1 MTTEKSKSLP
11 PGKSGKLEK
20 SAKPGKSELLAPA
33 GSLEAFF
40 AALDHGADA
49 VYCGLKEFSARAKAR
64 NFTLADVERMT
75 TYAHSRKKHLY
86 VTLNTLIKEA
96 ELPKLVDILASL
108 AAIPVDGLIIQDL
121 GVWRLAHLHF
131 PQLPLHASTQ
141 MTVHNAAGVK
151 MLEQMGFTRAV
162 LARELSLAEIAEVRS
177 QTTIELEHFVHG
189 ALCFSI
195 SGQCLFS
202 SALTGAS
209 GNRGRCAQ
217 PCRRR
222 LHNRKQ
228 PGYHFSTSDLSAIE
242 LLPQLLKAGVMS
254 FKIEGRMK
262 SAEYVARVVAAYR
275 LMLDAPSEQR
285 KTALLEAAEHL
296 ELSFGRQATK
306 GFLTGFVPTGIADST
321 QHGTLGRPLG
331 EVVSLRGGMIG
342 FTAKER
348 LHVGDRIRIQ
358 PQNDQAGIGFTVRE
372 LFCEKKKAK
381 VAKAGDFV
389 QVKIPEK
396 GFFRVGDAV
405 LKVGGRPLFTLSPD
419 ACLERLAKVVL
430 SPRTEEEVKLREVSA
445 RQALAALLPK
455 ITVEPTA
462 MPELTVRGRE
472 IQDIGLLDDYQQV
485 ARLELPLTSRNLAAL
500 KGAERQL
507 AQKKERL
514 SWELPAM
521 LFGPDW
527 IEYRRAVQMLHA
539 SGYRRF
545 RINNLGHIPLF
556 AGLADVILLGG
567 FRCYTLNSQAAL
579 VWQEL
584 GLAELTLSLE
594 DEQKNISDLYHRPL
608 PIPLTLTVYSAVTLL
623 LSRIPLKGLRSGNV
637 LHSDKEEEYR
647 VITDSGLT
655 EVMSGHDFS
664 LVGRL
669 RELREMGCARIMVDL
684 SHCGAV
690 SAKGRQVLAALAS
703 DQPLPDTFT
712 FNYLQ
717 GLS

>member
-1 MTTEKSKSLP
+1 MKTKRGEVLQKNFSAPAKSV
-11 PGKSGKLEK
+11 
-20 SAKPGKSELLAPA
+20 KSELLAPA
-33 GSLEAFF
+33 GSIEAFF

-49 VYCGLKEFSARAKAR
+49 VYCGLKEFSARARAR

-75 TYAHSRKKHLY
+75 TYAHSQKKNLY

-121 GVWRLAHLHF
+121 GVWRLARLHF

-162 LARELSLAEIAEVRS
+162 LARELSLAEITEVRS

-202 SALTGAS
+202 SALTGTS

-275 LMLDAPSEQR
+275 LMLDAQENQR
-285 KTALLEAAEHL
+285 KSALQEATEHL

-306 GFLTGFVPTGIADST
+306 GFLTGFVPTGIADSA
-321 QHGTLGRPLG
+321 QHGGLGRPLG
-331 EVVSLRGGMIG
+331 DVVSLRGGMIG
-342 FTAKER
+342 FTTKER

-389 QVKIPEK
+389 QIKIPEK

-419 ACLERLAKVVL
+419 ACLERLAKVLVAAETDTQEKKQL
-430 SPRTEEEVKLREVSA
+430 DSSVSK
-445 RQALAALLPK
+445 ALASLLPG
-455 ITVEPTA
+455 IA
-462 MPELTVRGRE
+462 PETTMIQEITVRGRE
-472 IQDIGLLDDYQQV
+472 LKDIGLLDDSPQV
-485 ARLELPLTSRNLAAL
+485 ARMELPLNPRNIAAFQ
-500 KGAERQL
+500 GAQHL
-507 AQKKERL
+507 LNPKKERL
-514 SWELPAM
+514 IWEIPAM

-527 IEYRRAVQMLHA
+527 IEYRHAVQMLYGL
-539 SGYRRF
+539 GYRQF

-556 AGLADVILLGG
+556 AGLADVVLLGG

-579 VWQEL
+579 AWQDL

-594 DEQKNISDLYHRPL
+594 DERTNISDLFHRPL
-608 PIPLTLTVYSAVTLL
+608 TIPLALTVYSPVTLL
-623 LSRIPLKGLRSGNV
+623 LSRIPIKGLRSGNV
-637 LHSDKEEEYR
+637 LHADNDEIYR
-647 VITDSGLT
+647 IFTDTGLT
-655 EVMSGHDFS
+655 EVMHGRDLS
-664 LVGRL
+664 LLGYL
-669 RELREMGCARIMVDL
+669 QEIKEMGCARIIVDL
-684 SHCGAV
+684 SQCSTG
-690 SAKGRQVLAALAS
+690 SSKGQKILATLAL

>member
-1 MTTEKSKSLP
+1 LLVKTEKTKIVS
-11 PGKSGKLEK
+11 PGN
-20 SAKPGKSELLAPA
+20 PGKSELLAPA
-33 GSLEAFF
+33 GSIEAFF

-75 TYAHSRKKHLY
+75 TFAHSQKKQLY

-96 ELPKLVDILASL
+96 ELPRLVDILGSL
-108 AAIPVDGLIIQDL
+108 AAIRVDGLIIQDL
-121 GVWRLAHLHF
+121 GVWRLARAHF

-141 MTVHNAAGVK
+141 MTVHNGAGVK
-151 MLEQMGFTRAV
+151 MLERMGFTRAV

-202 SALTGAS
+202 SAMTGNS

-275 LMLDAPSEQR
+275 LMLDAPENQR
-285 KTALLEAAEHL
+285 KNALQQAAEHL

-306 GFLTGFVPTGIADST
+306 GFLTGFVPTGIADSA
-321 QHGTLGRPLG
+321 QHGTLGRHLG
-331 EVVSLRGGMIG
+331 DVVSLRGGMIG
-342 FTAKER
+342 FTTTDR

-358 PQNDQAGIGFTVRE
+358 PQNDQAGTGFTVRE
-372 LFCEKKKAK
+372 LFCEQKKSKA
-381 VAKAGDFV
+381 AKAGDFV

-396 GFFRVGDAV
+396 GGFFRAGDAV
-405 LKVGGRPLFTLSPD
+405 FKVGGKTLFTLNPD
-419 ACLERLAKVVL
+419 ACLERLAQVVPA
-430 SPRTEEEVKLREVSA
+430 PRGEGDEKLRETSVH
-445 RQALAALLPK
+445 QALAALLPK
-455 ITVEPTA
+455 IKVEPTA
-462 MPELTVRGRE
+462 QPEVTVRGRDSH
-472 IQDIGLLDDYQQV
+472 DIGLLDDHQV
-485 ARLELPLTSRNLAAL
+485 ARLELPLTSSNLAAL
-500 KGAERQL
+500 KGVEKQVSRKQ
-507 AQKKERL
+507 ERL
-514 SWELPAM
+514 IWEIPAM

-539 SGYRRF
+539 NGYRQF

-579 VWQEL
+579 AWQEL

-594 DEQKNISDLYHRPL
+594 DEQKNIRDLYHRPL
-608 PIPLTLTVYSAVTLL
+608 TIPLTLTVYSPVTLL

-655 EVMSGHDFS
+655 EVMSGQDFS

-684 SHCGAV
+684 SHCGAA
-690 SAKGRQVLAALAS
+690 SAKGRQVLAALAA
-703 DQPLPDTFT
+703 DQPLPETFT

-717 GLS
+717 GLA

>member
-1 MTTEKSKSLP
+1 MKEKLNIPSPAKS
-11 PGKSGKLEK
+11 
-20 SAKPGKSELLAPA
+20 GKSELLAPA
-33 GSLEAFF
+33 GSIDAFF
-40 AALDHGADA
+40 AAIDSGADA

-64 NFTLADVERMT
+64 NFTLVDVERMT
-75 TYAHSRKKHLY
+75 TVAHSQKKRLY

-96 ELPKLVDILASL
+96 ELPRLVDVLASL

-141 MTVHNAAGVK
+141 MTVHNGAGVK
-151 MLEQMGFTRAV
+151 MLERMGFSRAV

-177 QTTIELEHFVHG
+177 QTSIELEHFVHG

-275 LMLDAPSEQR
+275 LMLDAPEGQR
-285 KTALLEAAEHL
+285 KTALIEAAEHL

-331 EVVSLRGGMIG
+331 EVVSLRGGTIG
-342 FTAKER
+342 FTVKER

-358 PQNDQAGIGFTVRE
+358 PQNDQAGTGFTVRE

-405 LKVGGRPLFTLSPD
+405 LKVGGKSLFTQSPE
-419 ACLERLAKVVL
+419 ACLERLAQVALV
-430 SPRTEEEVKLREVSA
+430 PRTEEEVKLRVDSA
-445 RQALAALLPK
+445 AQGLAALLPK
-455 ITVEPTA
+455 ISVEPTA
-462 MPELTVRGRE
+462 MVEVTVRGRE
-472 IQDIGLLDDYQQV
+472 IQDIGVLDDQQQV
-485 ARLELPLTSRNLAAL
+485 ACLELPLTSRNLAAI
-500 KGAERQL
+500 KGVEKQV

-527 IEYRRAVQMLHA
+527 LEYRRAVQMLHA
-539 SGYRRF
+539 NGYRQF

-579 VWQEL
+579 AWQEL

-594 DEQKNISDLYHRPL
+594 DEQKNISDLTHRPL
-608 PIPLTLTVYSAVTLL
+608 TIPLVVTVYSAVTLL

-655 EVMSGHDFS
+655 EVMKGQDFS

-684 SHCGAV
+684 SHCGAASV
-690 SAKGRQVLAALAS
+690 KGRQVLAALAS

>member
-1 MTTEKSKSLP
+1 MRKEKITIAAP
-11 PGKSGKLEK
+11 
-20 SAKPGKSELLAPA
+20 AKTPTLELLAPA
-33 GSLEAFF
+33 GSTEAFF
-40 AALDHGADA
+40 AALDQGADA
-49 VYCGLKEFSARAKAR
+49 VYCGLKEFSARARAR
-64 NFTLADVERMT
+64 NFTLPELERLT
-75 TYAHSRKKHLY
+75 AYAHQQQKKLY
-86 VTLNTLIKEA
+86 VTLNTLLKEA
-96 ELPKLVDILASL
+96 ELPQLVDVLASL
-108 AAIPVDGLIIQDL
+108 AAIKIDGLIIQDL
-121 GVWRLAHLHF
+121 GVWRLAHRHF
-131 PQLPLHASTQ
+131 PGLPLHASTQ

-162 LARELSLAEIAEVRS
+162 LARELSLAEIAEIRS

-222 LHNRKQ
+222 LHNRQQ

-242 LLPQLLKAGVMS
+242 LLPQLIKAGVIS

-275 LMLDAPSEQR
+275 LMLNAPENQR
-285 KTALLEAAEHL
+285 KNALLEAAEHL
-296 ELSFGRQATK
+296 DLSFGRQATK
-306 GFLTGFVPTGIADST
+306 GFLTGFVPTGIADSA
-321 QHGTLGRPLG
+321 QHGTLGRHLG
-331 EVVSLRGGMIG
+331 EVVSIKSGMVG

-358 PQNDQAGIGFTVRE
+358 PQNDQAGTGFTVRE
-372 LFCEKKKAK
+372 LFWEQKKAK
-381 VAKAGDFV
+381 AVKAGDFV
-389 QVKIPEK
+389 QVKMPDK
-396 GFFRVGDAV
+396 GFFRIGDAV
-405 LKVGGRPLFTLSPD
+405 FKVGGKPLFTLSPE
-419 ACLERLAKVVL
+419 ACQDRLNKVVPAPG
-430 SPRTEEEVKLREVSA
+430 SEAADQLRATSIS
-445 RQALAALLPK
+445 QALAALVPATAPGAV
-455 ITVEPTA
+455 TV
-462 MPELTVRGRE
+462 PELTVRGRDL
-472 IQDIGLLDDYQQV
+472 QDIGLLTEPESALQ
-485 ARLELPLTSRNLAAL
+485 LELPLTPKNLAAL
-500 KGAERQL
+500 KSVERQL
-507 AQKKERL
+507 SRTKERL

-527 IEYRRAVQMLHA
+527 TQYRRAVQMLHA

-567 FRCYTLNSQAAL
+567 FRCYTLNSQAARA
-579 VWQEL
+579 WQEL

-594 DEQKNISDLYHRPL
+594 DEHKNIRDLYQRPL
-608 PIPLTLTVYSAVTLL
+608 TIPLALTVYSGVTLL
-623 LSRIPLKGLRSGNV
+623 LSRIPIKGLRSGNV

-647 VITDSGLT
+647 IVTDSGLT
-655 EVMSGHDFS
+655 EVMSGQDFS
-664 LVGRL
+664 LVGRR
-669 RELREMGCARIMVDL
+669 RELREMGCARIIVDL

-690 SAKGRQVLAALAS
+690 SVKGRHVLAALAS

-717 GLS
+717 GLY

>member
-1 MTTEKSKSLP
+1 MNTKRGAVLQQNIPAPAKSV
-11 PGKSGKLEK
+11 
-20 SAKPGKSELLAPA
+20 KSELLAPA
-33 GSLEAFF
+33 GSIEAFF

-49 VYCGLKEFSARAKAR
+49 VYCGLKEFSARARAR

-75 TYAHSRKKHLY
+75 SYAHSQKRHLY
-86 VTLNTLIKEA
+86 ITLNTLIKEA
-96 ELPKLVDILASL
+96 ELPKLVDLLASL

-121 GVWRLAHLHF
+121 GVWRLARHHF
-131 PQLPLHASTQ
+131 PQLSLHASTQ

-162 LARELSLAEIAEVRS
+162 LARELSLAEITEVRS
-177 QTTIELEHFVHG
+177 QTSIELEHFVHG

-202 SALTGAS
+202 SALTGMS

-242 LLPQLLKAGVMS
+242 VLPKLLKAGVMS

-275 LMLDAPSEQR
+275 LMLDAYESQR

-306 GFLTGFVPTGIADST
+306 GFLTGFVPTGIADSA
-321 QHGTLGRPLG
+321 QHGGLGRPLG
-331 EVVSLRGGMIG
+331 EVASLRGGTIG
-342 FTAKER
+342 FTSKER

-358 PQNDQAGIGFTVRE
+358 PQNDQAGISFTVRE
-372 LFCEKKKAK
+372 LFREKKKVK
-381 VAKAGDFV
+381 VVKAGDFV

-419 ACLERLAKVVL
+419 ACLERLAKVAL
-430 SPRTEEEVKLREVSA
+430 SPRTEEHVRMRETSVA
-445 RQALAALLPK
+445 QALAALLPK

-472 IQDIGLLDDYQQV
+472 IHDIGLLDDQQQV
-485 ARLELPLTSRNLAAL
+485 AFMELSLTSRNLAAL
-500 KGAERQL
+500 KGVERQL

-514 SWELPAM
+514 TWEIPAM

-527 IEYRRAVQMLHA
+527 IEYRRAVQMLHG
-539 SGYRRF
+539 SGYRGF

-579 VWQEL
+579 AWQEL

-594 DEQKNISDLYHRPL
+594 DEQKNISDLFHRPL
-608 PIPLTLTVYSAVTLL
+608 TIPLTLTVYSAVTLL
-623 LSRIPLKGLRSGNV
+623 LSRIPIKGLRSGNV

-655 EVMSGHDFS
+655 EVMSCQDFS

-669 RELREMGCARIMVDL
+669 RELKEMG
-684 SHCGAV
+684 
-690 SAKGRQVLAALAS
+690 
-703 DQPLPDTFT
+703 
-712 FNYLQ
+712 
-717 GLS
+717 

>member
-1 MTTEKSKSLP
+1 MSRLSTL
-11 PGKSGKLEK
+11 
-20 SAKPGKSELLAPA
+20 
-33 GSLEAFF
+33 
-40 AALDHGADA
+40 
-49 VYCGLKEFSARAKAR
+49 SAR
-64 NFTLADVERMT
+64 T
-75 TYAHSRKKHLY
+75 
-86 VTLNTLIKEA
+86 
-96 ELPKLVDILASL
+96 
-108 AAIPVDGLIIQDL
+108 
-121 GVWRLAHLHF
+121 
-131 PQLPLHASTQ
+131 
-141 MTVHNAAGVK
+141 
-151 MLEQMGFTRAV
+151 
-162 LARELSLAEIAEVRS
+162 
-177 QTTIELEHFVHG
+177 
-189 ALCFSI
+189 
-195 SGQCLFS
+195 
-202 SALTGAS
+202 S

-242 LLPQLLKAGVMS
+242 LLPQLLQAGVMS

-275 LMLDAPSEQR
+275 LMLDAPEGQR
-285 KTALLEAAEHL
+285 KTALIEAAEHL

-331 EVVSLRGGMIG
+331 EVVSLRGGTIG
-342 FTAKER
+342 FTVKER

-358 PQNDQAGIGFTVRE
+358 PQNDQAGTGFTVRE

-405 LKVGGRPLFTLSPD
+405 LKVGGKSLFTQSPE
-419 ACLERLAKVVL
+419 ACLERLAQVALV
-430 SPRTEEEVKLREVSA
+430 PRTEEEVKLRVDSA
-445 RQALAALLPK
+445 AQGLAALLPK
-455 ITVEPTA
+455 ISVEPTA
-462 MPELTVRGRE
+462 MVEVTVRGRE
-472 IQDIGLLDDYQQV
+472 IQDIGVLDDQQQV
-485 ARLELPLTSRNLAAL
+485 ACLELPLTSRNLAAI
-500 KGAERQL
+500 KGVEKQV

-527 IEYRRAVQMLHA
+527 LEYRRAVQMLHA
-539 SGYRRF
+539 NGYRQF

-579 VWQEL
+579 AWQEL

-594 DEQKNISDLYHRPL
+594 DEQKNISDLTHRPL
-608 PIPLTLTVYSAVTLL
+608 TIPLVVTVYSAVTLL

-655 EVMSGHDFS
+655 EVMKGQDFS

-684 SHCGAV
+684 SHCGAASV
-690 SAKGRQVLAALAS
+690 KGRQVLAALAS

>member
-1 MTTEKSKSLP
+1 MITDKSKIVP
-11 PGKSGKLEK
+11 PGK
-20 SAKPGKSELLAPA
+20 PVKSELLAPA

-75 TYAHSRKKHLY
+75 TYAHSQKKQLY

-96 ELPKLVDILASL
+96 ELPRLVDILGSL
-108 AAIPVDGLIIQDL
+108 AAILVDGLIIQDL
-121 GVWRLAHLHF
+121 GVWRLAHTHF

-141 MTVHNAAGVK
+141 MTVHNGAGVK
-151 MLEQMGFTRAV
+151 MLERMGFARAV

-202 SALTGAS
+202 SALTGNS

-275 LMLDAPSEQR
+275 LMLDAPENQR
-285 KTALLEAAEHL
+285 KNALQEAAEHL

-306 GFLTGFVPTGIADST
+306 GFLTGFVPTGIADSA
-321 QHGTLGRPLG
+321 QHGTLGRHLG
-331 EVVSLRGGMIG
+331 DVVSLRGGMIG
-342 FTAKER
+342 FTTTDR
-348 LHVGDRIRIQ
+348 LHVGDRVRIQ
-358 PQNDQAGIGFTVRE
+358 PQNDQAGTGFTVRE
-372 LFCEKKKAK
+372 LFCEQKKVRA
-381 VAKAGDFV
+381 VKAGDFV
-389 QVKIPEK
+389 QVKMPDK
-396 GFFRVGDAV
+396 GFFRAGDGV
-405 LKVGGRPLFTLSPD
+405 FKVGGKSLFTLSPD
-419 ACLERLAKVVL
+419 ACLERLAQVAVAD
-430 SPRTEEEVKLREVSA
+430 RAQADEEGKGA
-445 RQALAALLPK
+445 AIHQALASLLPETTPK
-455 ITVEPTA
+455 PVATQEI
-462 MPELTVRGRE
+462 TVRGRDV
-472 IQDIGLLDDYQQV
+472 QDISLLDGAGRV
-485 ARLELPLTSRNLAAL
+485 EHLAHLELPLTSRNLAVL
-500 KGAERQL
+500 KGMEKQV
-507 AQKKERL
+507 AQKKERMI
-514 SWELPAM
+514 WEIPAM

-527 IEYRRAVQMLHA
+527 IEYRRAVQMLHT
-539 SGYRRF
+539 SGYRQF

-556 AGLADVILLGG
+556 TGLADVTLLGG

-579 VWQEL
+579 AWQEL

-594 DEQKNISDLYHRPL
+594 DEQKNIRTLHRRPL
-608 PIPLTLTVYSAVTLL
+608 TIPLTLTVYSAITLL

-647 VITDSGLT
+647 IITDSGLT
-655 EVMSGHDFS
+655 EVMSGQDFS
-664 LVGRL
+664 LMGRL
-669 RELREMGCARIMVDL
+669 QELREMGCARIMVDL
-684 SHCGAV
+684 SHCGAA
-690 SAKGRQVLAALAS
+690 SAKGRQVIAALAS
-703 DQPLPDTFT
+703 DQPLPDTTT
-712 FNYLQ
+712 FNYAQ
-717 GLS
+717 GLA

>member
-1 MTTEKSKSLP
+1 MKTKRGEVLQKNSPAPAKSEKT
-11 PGKSGKLEK
+11 
-20 SAKPGKSELLAPA
+20 ELLAPA

-49 VYCGLKEFSARAKAR
+49 VYCGLKEFSARARAR
-64 NFTLADVERMT
+64 NFTLTDVERMT
-75 TYAHSRKKHLY
+75 TYAHSQKKHLY
-86 VTLNTLIKEA
+86 ITLNTLIKEA
-96 ELPKLVDILASL
+96 ELPRLVDVLASL

-121 GVWRLAHLHF
+121 GVWRLARLHF

-275 LMLDAPSEQR
+275 LMLDAHENQR
-285 KTALLEAAEHL
+285 KSALQEAAEHL

-306 GFLTGFVPTGIADST
+306 GFLTGFVPTGIADSA
-321 QHGTLGRPLG
+321 QHGGLGRHLG
-331 EVVSLRGGMIG
+331 DVVSLRGGMIG

-372 LFCEKKKAK
+372 LFWEKKKVK
-381 VAKAGDFV
+381 VVKAGDFV

-405 LKVGGRPLFTLSPD
+405 LKVGGRPLFTLSPE
-419 ACLERLAKVVL
+419 ACLERLAKVLVAPETDAHEKKQL
-430 SPRTEEEVKLREVSA
+430 DSSVSN
-445 RQALAALLPK
+445 ALASLLPE
-455 ITVEPTA
+455 IA
-462 MPELTVRGRE
+462 PETTRQEITVRGRDLR
-472 IQDIGLLDDYQQV
+472 DINLLDNSPQV
-485 ARLELPLTSRNLAAL
+485 ARLELPLNPGNIAAL
-500 KGAERQL
+500 QGAQYPL
-507 AQKKERL
+507 SPPKERL
-514 SWELPAM
+514 IWEIPAM

-527 IEYRRAVQMLHA
+527 TEYRRGVQMLYGL
-539 SGYRRF
+539 GYRQF
-545 RINNLGHIPLF
+545 RVNNLGHIPLF
-556 AGLADVILLGG
+556 AGLADVVLLGG

-579 VWQEL
+579 AWQEL

-594 DEQKNISDLYHRPL
+594 DERANISDLTHRPL
-608 PIPLTLTVYSAVTLL
+608 TIPLALTVYSPVTLL
-623 LSRIPLKGLRSGNV
+623 LSRIPIKGLRSGNV
-637 LHSDKEEEYR
+637 LHSDNDEIYR
-647 VITDSGLT
+647 IFTDTGLT
-655 EVMSGHDFS
+655 EVMHGRDFS
-664 LVGRL
+664 LLGYL
-669 RELREMGCARIMVDL
+669 QEIKEIGCARIIVDL
-684 SHCGAV
+684 SQCSTG
-690 SAKGRQVLAALAS
+690 SSKGQKILATLAS

-717 GLS
+717 GLT

>member
-1 MTTEKSKSLP
+1 VITENTNILSH
-11 PGKSGKLEK
+11 G
-20 SAKPGKSELLAPA
+20 KPGKSELLAPA
-33 GSLEAFF
+33 GSIDAFF
-40 AALDHGADA
+40 AALESGADA

-64 NFTLADVERMT
+64 NFTLDDVERMT
-75 TYAHSRKKHLY
+75 TYAHSQKKRLY

-96 ELPKLVDILASL
+96 ELPKLVDVLASL

-141 MTVHNAAGVK
+141 MTVHNSAGVK

-242 LLPQLLKAGVMS
+242 LLPQLIKAGVMS

-275 LMLDAPSEQR
+275 LMLDARSDQR

-306 GFLTGFVPTGIADST
+306 GFLTGFVPTGIADSA
-321 QHGTLGRPLG
+321 QHGGLGRPLG
-331 EVVSLRGGMIG
+331 EVISLRGGTIG

-358 PQNDQAGIGFTVRE
+358 PQSDQAGIAFTVRE
-372 LFCEKKKAK
+372 LFCEKKKVK
-381 VAKAGDFV
+381 VVKDGDFV

-405 LKVGGRPLFTLSPD
+405 LKVGGKPLFTLSPD
-419 ACLERLAKVVL
+419 ACLERLAKVEL
-430 SPRTEEEVKLREVSA
+430 TPRTEGEIKLRNDSA
-445 RQALAALLPK
+445 AQALTTLLPK
-455 ITVEPTA
+455 IMVEPTA

-472 IQDIGLLDDYQQV
+472 IQDIGLLEDQHQV
-485 ARLELPLTSRNLAAL
+485 TRLELPLTSKNLAGL

-507 AQKKERL
+507 VQKKERL
-514 SWELPAM
+514 IWEIPAM

-527 IEYRRAVQMLHA
+527 TQYRRAVQMLHG

-545 RINNLGHIPLF
+545 RINNLGHLPLF
-556 AGLADVILLGG
+556 AGLSDIVLLGG
-567 FRCYTLNSQAAL
+567 FRCYTLNSQAAQA
-579 VWQEL
+579 WQEL
-584 GLAELTLSLE
+584 GLTELTLSLE

-608 PIPLTLTVYSAVTLL
+608 TIPLMLTVYSAVTLL

-647 VITDSGLT
+647 IVTDSGLT
-655 EVMSGHDFS
+655 EVLSGQDFS
-664 LVGRL
+664 LLGHLPEV
-669 RELREMGCARIMVDL
+669 REMGCARIMVDL
-684 SHCGAV
+684 GHCGGV

-703 DQPLPDTFT
+703 DKPLPETFT

>member
-1 MTTEKSKSLP
+1 MITDKSKIVPL
-11 PGKSGKLEK
+11 GK
-20 SAKPGKSELLAPA
+20 PIKSELLAPA

-75 TYAHSRKKHLY
+75 MYAHSRKKRLY

-96 ELPKLVDILASL
+96 ELPQLVDVLASL

-121 GVWRLAHLHF
+121 GVWRLIHRHF
-131 PQLPLHASTQ
+131 PRLQLHASTQ

-151 MLEQMGFTRAV
+151 MLEKMGFARAV
-162 LARELSLAEIAEVRS
+162 LARELSLVEIAEVRS
-177 QTTIELEHFVHG
+177 QTSIELEHFVHG

-222 LHNRKQ
+222 LHNRKKS
-228 PGYHFSTSDLSAIE
+228 GYHFSTSDLSAIE

-275 LMLDAPSEQR
+275 LMLDAPEGQR
-285 KTALLEAAEHL
+285 KSALQEAEEHL

-306 GFLTGFVPTGIADST
+306 GFLTGLLPTGIADSA
-321 QHGTLGRPLG
+321 QHGGLGRPLG

-342 FTAKER
+342 FTARER

-358 PQNDQAGIGFTVRE
+358 PQNDQAGTSFTVRE
-372 LFCEKKKAK
+372 LFSEKKKVK
-381 VAKAGDFV
+381 VATAGDFV
-389 QVKIPEK
+389 QVKIPDK

-405 LKVGGRPLFTLSPD
+405 LKVGGRPLFTLSQE
-419 ACLERLAKVVL
+419 ACLERLARLVL
-430 SPRTEEEVKLREVSA
+430 SPRTEEEVRQQMDSA
-445 RQALAALLPK
+445 AQALAALLPE
-455 ITVEPTA
+455 ITAEPEAMVEV
-462 MPELTVRGRE
+462 TVRGRE
-472 IQDIGLLDDYQQV
+472 VYDIGLLDDPQQA
-485 ARLELPLTSRNLAAL
+485 ARLELPLTSKNLAGL
-500 KGAERQL
+500 KGAERQM

-514 SWELPAM
+514 SWEIPAM

-527 IEYRRAVQMLHA
+527 TQYRRAVQMLHGN
-539 SGYRRF
+539 GYRRF
-545 RINNLGHIPLF
+545 RINNPGHIPLF
-556 AGLADVILLGG
+556 AGLADVVLLGG
-567 FRCYTLNSQAAL
+567 FHCYTLNSQAAQA
-579 VWQEL
+579 WQEL
-584 GLAELTLSLE
+584 GLAELTLNLE
-594 DEQKNISDLYHRPL
+594 DEQKNISDLYRRPL
-608 PIPLTLTVYSAVTLL
+608 SIPLAVTVYSGVTLL
-623 LSRIPLKGLRSGNV
+623 LSRIPIKGLRSGNV

-647 VITDSGLT
+647 IITDSGLT
-655 EVMSGHDFS
+655 EVMSSKDFS

-669 RELREMGCARIMVDL
+669 RELREMGCARVIVDL
-684 SHCGAV
+684 SHCGAA
-690 SAKGRQVLAALAS
+690 SAKGREVLAFLAL

>member
-1 MTTEKSKSLP
+1 MKEKKHIP
-11 PGKSGKLEK
+11 AP
-20 SAKPGKSELLAPA
+20 AKPGKTELLAPA

-40 AALDHGADA
+40 AAIDSGADA
-49 VYCGLKEFSARAKAR
+49 VYCGLKEFSARARAR

-75 TYAHSRKKHLY
+75 TYAHSRKKQLY
-86 VTLNTLIKEA
+86 ITLNTLIKEA
-96 ELPKLVDILASL
+96 ELPKLVDLLASL

-121 GVWRLAHLHF
+121 GLWRLARLHF

-141 MTVHNAAGVK
+141 MTVHNAAGVR

-162 LARELSLAEIAEVRS
+162 LAREMSLAEIAELRS
-177 QTTIELEHFVHG
+177 QTSIELEHFVHG

-202 SALTGAS
+202 SALTGMS

-222 LHNRKQ
+222 LHNRRQ

-242 LLPQLLKAGVMS
+242 LLPQLIKAGVMS

-275 LMLDAPSEQR
+275 LMLDARPDQR
-285 KTALLEAAEHL
+285 KSALQEASEHL
-296 ELSFGRQATK
+296 ELSFGRQATR
-306 GFLTGFVPTGIADST
+306 GFLTGFVPTGIADSA
-321 QHGTLGRPLG
+321 QHGGLGRHLG

-342 FTAKER
+342 FTVKER

-358 PQNDQAGIGFTVRE
+358 PQNDQAGTGFTVRE
-372 LFCEKKKAK
+372 LFCEKKKVRA
-381 VAKAGDFV
+381 VKAGDFA

-405 LKVGGRPLFTLSPD
+405 LKVGGKSLFTLSPE
-419 ACLERLAKVVL
+419 ACLERLAKVAL
-430 SPRTEEEVKLREVSA
+430 SPRTEEQVRLREASVA
-445 RQALAALLPK
+445 QALAALLPK
-455 ITVEPTA
+455 VTVEPKTQ
-462 MPELTVRGRE
+462 PELTVRGRE
-472 IQDIGLLDDYQQV
+472 IHDIGLLDDNQQL
-485 ARLELPLTSRNLAAL
+485 ARLELPLTPRNLAAL

-514 SWELPAM
+514 IWEIPAM

-527 IEYRRAVQMLHA
+527 LEYRRAVQMLHA
-539 SGYRRF
+539 GGYRRF
-545 RINNLGHIPLF
+545 RINNLGHIPLV

-579 VWQEL
+579 AWQEL
-584 GLAELTLSLE
+584 GLGELTLSLE
-594 DEQKNISDLYHRPL
+594 DERTNISDLYYRSL
-608 PIPLTLTVYSAVTLL
+608 PIPLTLTVYSPVTLL
-623 LSRIPLKGLRSGNV
+623 LSRIPIKGLRSGNV

-647 VITDSGLT
+647 IITESGLT
-655 EVMSGHDFS
+655 EVMAGQDFS
-664 LVGRL
+664 LLGRL
-669 RELREMGCARIMVDL
+669 HELREMGCARIVVDL
-684 SHCGAV
+684 THCGGL
-690 SAKGRQVLAALAS
+690 SAKGRQVLAALAL
-703 DQPLPDTFT
+703 DQPLLETFT
-712 FNYLQ
+712 FNFLQ
-717 GLS
+717 GLA